1 VARLPGHDAGPAWHQ
16 EESGKVHFADI
27 SDAIEASSIRAGACR
42 FFCKDDDF
50 SFLVDMSEQLPVDQR
65 QVYIEE
71 VLTRFCREGSTV
83 LKQAEILQVGSSS
96 TH

>member
-1 VARLPGHDAGPAWHQ
+1 MMQGLPGIKRKARQ
-16 EESGKVHFADI
+16 GKVHFADI
-27 SDAIEASSIRAGACR
+27 SDAREASDIRSGAYR

-50 SFLVDMSEQLPVDQR
+50 SFLVDMAEQLPVDQR

-71 VLTRFCREGSTV
+71 VLTRLCNEGSAV
-83 LKQAEILQVGSSS
+83 LERDEIRQVGSAG